1 MVISPNVCPIL
12 PRIFAHFPEY
22 VIRAFGEKR
31 AQPSCELPHYEVYL
45 LMESV
50 VSLFASISLVGIEK
64 YAEKIGGITWRLQHF
79 SAGGD

>member
-1 MVISPNVCPIL
+1 MSPSRGKLRLIAQPWCKCS
-12 PRIFAHFPEY
+12 
-22 VIRAFGEKR
+22 AFGEKR

-50 VSLFASISLVGIEK
+50 VSLFASISIVGIEK